1 MKTSFK
7 FLSACIIAAALVG
20 CQGNRYNIDGRTGE
34 EWADG
39 TIFCIPAGQRNAAAL
54 DSATINADGTFVL
67 QGACD
72 TPQVCLLSLQKGESR
87 HNANG
92 YSSYSS
98 RDTSPSPSATT
109 NSTYREQNLT
119 NWQTSI

>member
-20 CQGNRYNIDGRTGE
+20 CQGNRYNIDGRIGE

-54 DSATINADGTFVL
+54 DSATINADGTL
-67 QGACD
+67 QGEGK
-72 TPQVCLLSLQKGESR
+72 LRGM
-87 HNANG
+87 
-92 YSSYSS
+92 YSSGSGFWVDLS
-98 RDTSPSPSATT
+98 HGALSPV
-109 NSTYREQNLT
+109 E
-119 NWQTSI
+119 